1 MNWKVLPEGEGKRRR
16 RSAAGGSLLLRGQ
29 RAAVRR
35 ASEVAKCRYGNDERD
50 GERETVRSITKLPVV
65 FFFYFHGA
73 GSAEHP
79 PVVAA
84 GDDNGLSR
92 CRLSR
97 VHRACES
104 AKEGENKKSS
114 ERKQNK
120 NRRRREERIQ
130 IEATRSLGKCGEKKE
145 RREENEISPPPPP
158 PRTERRKPRRLTAE
172 NAIYLVSPSAAFCAH
187 PTTEGKWNFS
197 RQGNWEAKASH
208 RVRSG
213 LNKESDS
220 CGSGIEEGCRQCTC
234 ICQFRNFASSWPL
247 GWKNELRGYFAS
259 AGAT

>member
-97 VHRACES
+97 VHRACER
-104 AKEGENKKSS
+104 G
-114 ERKQNK
+114 
-120 NRRRREERIQ
+120 REQ
-130 IEATRSLGKCGEKKE
+130 KE
-145 RREENEISPPPPP
+145 RRAEAKQEQETAGRENSNRSNQEFGKM
-158 PRTERRKPRRLTAE
+158 RGK
-172 NAIYLVSPSAAFCAH
+172 
-187 PTTEGKWNFS
+187 EGKA
-197 RQGNWEAKASH
+197 GGK
-208 RVRSG
+208 
-213 LNKESDS
+213 
-220 CGSGIEEGCRQCTC
+220 
-234 ICQFRNFASSWPL
+234 RNFAAPAAAAHGEEKAAPIDSRERNLPGFAVSRVLRAPDDGGEMEFLSARQL
-247 GWKNELRGYFAS
+247 GG
-259 AGAT
+259 